1 MRKIIMNKQCYKL
14 IKFWADK
21 EVSEEHKHLL
31 SSGEEQSIEDIKET
45 WLMLPIQFGT
55 LTDTKIKEDES
66 RNAT

>member
-1 MRKIIMNKQCYKL
+1 MNKKCWKL
-14 IKFWADK
+14 IEFWASK
-21 EVSEEHKHLL
+21 EVSEERKYLL
-31 SSGEEQSIEDIKET
+31 SNGERQNAEDIKET